1 MLNAG
6 AFGNIRQGKY
16 IDWADRRIDAS
27 APGYTA
33 RRGPAASILS
43 SGKEVVCTSG
53 ITAGTLLVF
62 TVLLMLMVI
71 YNYII
76 HIRRRMS
83 SLCELG
89 RGRV

>member
-33 RRGPAASILS
+33 RRGPVASILS
-43 SGKEVVCTSG
+43 SGERSCVYVGNHRWHALG
-53 ITAGTLLVF
+53 IYGAFDVNGN
-62 TVLLMLMVI
+62 I
-71 YNYII
+71 
-76 HIRRRMS
+76 
-83 SLCELG
+83 
-89 RGRV
+89 